1 MTAPRLAQFAEA
13 TQFYANNWQATDET
27 LYALCRKLPDHQSR
41 LSINAKLS
49 IIGRSYA
56 TGIER
61 KIRTR
66 HYQGSA
72 LETLGDH
79 VWSCRH
85 RLDSAMQSLRD
96 VCEPLTIE
104 GMSLILKVHGRVL
117 TLIRPALRPRQTPR
131 SFVSKYLHFHCPA
144 VPIYDSVAE
153 RELKKLVR
161 WERSLEVIR
170 KPSSADEIYFRFSMR
185 FWSLHE
191 LLRSEGAAV
200 TAKLLDNFI
209 LWQER
214 ARR

>member
-1 MTAPRLAQFAEA
+1 MSAPQLPQFAEA
-13 TQFYANNWQATDET
+13 TQFYACNWQATDEA
-27 LYALCRKLPDHQSR
+27 LYALCRKHPDHQSH

-66 HYQGSA
+66 YYQGSA
-72 LETLGDH
+72 LEPLGDH

-85 RLDSAMQSLRD
+85 RLDRAMQPLRE
-96 VCEPLTIE
+96 VREPLTIE
-104 GMSLILKVHGRVL
+104 GLSVILEVHGRILAV
-117 TLIRPALRPRQTPR
+117 IRPALRPRQTPR

-161 WERSLEVIR
+161 WEPSLEVIR
-170 KPSSADEIYFRFSMR
+170 KPSPADETYFRFSMR

-191 LLRSEGAAV
+191 SLREKGATV
-200 TAKLLDNFI
+200 TAKSLDNFI

-214 ARR
+214 ERR